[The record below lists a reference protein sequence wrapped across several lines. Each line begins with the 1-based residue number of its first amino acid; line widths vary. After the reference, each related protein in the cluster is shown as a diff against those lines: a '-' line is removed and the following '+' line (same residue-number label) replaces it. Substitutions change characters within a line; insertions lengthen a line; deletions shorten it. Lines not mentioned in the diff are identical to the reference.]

1 MKHPFIASAAMRL
14 KWMPADD
21 VPTLCVNGKEVLYNA
36 EWFDKLD
43 IDHQVFC
50 MAHEAMHVL
59 LLHCAMLPRWV
70 DSGFGPDN
78 EPFLPNIMNIAQDYL
93 INGSLIK
100 EGFKPPVL
108 PGGGK
113 VCHDVKYDLSYDL
126 VRLYIE
132 LKEKGDGGGPN
143 DSMDQHLPERGEP
156 VMTPSEILS
165 AAHSHRAMSGKDSKI
180 VESVLMKV
188 LPKDE
193 SPWAMLRSKLQR
205 GGAPETSSWSR
216 PNRHLI
222 SRGIVAPSPV
232 SVASTPL
239 AVVVDISGSCHAQIP
254 EFLSHVASIVQD
266 SRTERL
272 ILLFVDT
279 RVQKQCLFDNM
290 AEFEDACQ
298 RMEVPHGGDTD
309 MTKGLD
315 RVVEEAYN
323 RVVVITDGY
332 TPYGK
337 NPNIDV
343 IWAMT
348 TDVKPPYG
356 EVVRI

>member
-14 KWMPADD
+14 KWLPTED
-21 VPTLCVNGKEVLYNA
+21 VPTLCVDGREVLYNA
-36 EWFDKLD
+36 EWFDSLS

-59 LLHCAMLPRWV
+59 LLHCAMLPRWL
-70 DSGFGPDN
+70 DSGFGPDG
-78 EPFLPNIMNIAQDYL
+78 EPFAPQIMNIAQDYL

-100 EGFKPPVL
+100 EGFKSPPL
-108 PGGGK
+108 PNGGK
-113 VCHDVKYDLSYDL
+113 ICHDTKYDLSYDL
-126 VRLYIE
+126 VKLYIE
-132 LKEKGDGGGPN
+132 LKQDGKGDGQQ
-143 DSMDQHLPERGEP
+143 SMDEHLPERKEP
-156 VMTPSEILS
+156 LMTPAEILS
-165 AAHSHRAMSGKDSKI
+165 AAHTHSAVCGKGSKI
-180 VESVLMKV
+180 VDTVLMKV
-188 LPKDE
+188 LPRDE

-222 SRGIVAPSPV
+222 ARGIVAPSPV
-232 SVASTPL
+232 SQASTPL
-239 AVVVDISGSCHAQIP
+239 AVVVDISGSCHDQIP

-272 ILLFVDT
+272 LLLFVDT
-279 RVQKQCLFDNM
+279 RVQREYTFDNM

-298 RMEVPHGGDTD
+298 RMEVPHGGGTD

-315 RVVEEAYN
+315 KVVEEAYN